1 VTSTNRP
8 AGGVT
13 APRRIRRALQR
24 GQAMAEYLVVAA
36 IATALVAVPI
46 DGRSSVIRLMLDAVR
61 EVWAKF
67 LAALSLPM

>member
-1 VTSTNRP
+1 VISSNKQV
-8 AGGVT
+8 AKL
-13 APRRIRRALQR
+13 RRLGSALQR

-46 DGRSSVIRLMLDAVR
+46 DGRNSVIRLMLDAVR
-61 EVWAKF
+61 EGWAKF